1 MASAHGLLLLL
12 LGLEQLVGEGDPLS
26 PFLSGERLQPQF
38 LQMSKETHPVPSGR
52 ALGEAGGQEA
62 EVRARP
68 APCLSFP
75 EAPPPSQARS
85 PGPRARPRG
94 GLTWSPRRRRR
105 LGSSMARLSLHRT
118 RPRLRPSARGP
129 AIGQAGQLTR
139 PDPAPP
145 GEPSLEAPPHWAS
158 RPCPSRPRP
167 ILSPEVNIFQ

>member
-1 MASAHGLLLLL
+1 M
-12 LGLEQLVGEGDPLS
+12 GEGESLS

-38 LQMSKETHPVPSGR
+38 LQMSKEPYPVPTRR
-52 ALGEAGGQEA
+52 ALGEAGAQEGA
-62 EVRARP
+62 IRARP
-68 APCLSFP
+68 ALCLSFP
-75 EAPPPSQARS
+75 WPAEAPPPSQARS
-85 PGPRARPRG
+85 PGPRARPRR

-105 LGSSMARLSLHRT
+105 LGSSMARSSLHPT

-129 AIGQAGQLTR
+129 AIHQAGQLTR
-139 PDPAPP
+139 TDPAPP